1 MINSTFCKSTLKVSS
16 RTEKTICI
24 CYVTAGCSS
33 TDGVSKPSLSNSY
46 VRSNVN
52 MPRNVLQTLTII
64 ALVSAIFFVAHNF
77 VRYILRGKCTS
88 PLSLYLCK
96 IQCAI
101 WIIFDT
107 FVMKPLQQLLLHV
120 YMIKLSLKLEKGNEA

>member
-1 MINSTFCKSTLKVSS
+1 
-16 RTEKTICI
+16 
-24 CYVTAGCSS
+24 
-33 TDGVSKPSLSNSY
+33 
-46 VRSNVN
+46 

-120 YMIKLSLKLEKGNEA
+120 YMIKLSLKLEKGDEA

>member
-33 TDGVSKPSLSNSY
+33 TDGVSKPSLSY